1 MGTVFVGAG
10 IPLTAPPAFSGLS
23 SGASVVSWGSGAG
36 DSLPW
41 ACVDGVAAGPAAVAC
56 AAGVGI
62 SCAGEPVPPERE
74 QEVTARTT
82 ARSVSAG
89 IARRNAVC
97 TGVLPLE
104 PECSTEAG
112 SVPPALPDRKSTRL
126 NSSHG
131 YISYAVFCLKKK
143 KQKKKQR
150 ISCTTQADQA

>member
-62 SCAGEPVPPERE
+62 SCAGEPVPPDRE
-74 QEVTARTT
+74 QEATARTT
-82 ARSVSAG
+82 TRSVSAG

-112 SVPPALPDRKSTRL
+112 SVPPALQRVKKPEDRPDGEGSPRSACAAQLARL
-126 NSSHG
+126 
-131 YISYAVFCLKKK
+131 
-143 KQKKKQR
+143 
-150 ISCTTQADQA
+150 